1 MVNKMKKFW
10 FGLCFSLFLT
20 FTAQA
25 QTLTADVNRREVPE
39 GETFMLI
46 LTYDGSEKDTPDIGV
61 LNDDFTI
68 YSVGNSVKN
77 QMINGNFSSERQW
90 NLVLMPKST
99 GEITIPAI
107 KLGSSE
113 SRPLTIKVIKAS
125 EAYSGDNL
133 QNGTP
138 HNQKPRFFIQ
148 GSIDTP
154 NPFVQEQMNYT
165 VTLYDAGGL
174 QGQEPSFVN
183 ADAKDWVIRS
193 LGNPEVKSVTING
206 INMREIKFN
215 YALFPQRS
223 GKLTV
228 PQARFD
234 GYYLTK
240 SEPRVDPFRDLF
252 RDDFMGFRLNMND
265 MFATRNP
272 VTLVTKPIEAD
283 IKPIPQ
289 ENGGNWWIPAQNVVL
304 YSQFEPEKPQFKVGE
319 AVKRNIYLKAE
330 GVLDNQLPDISFKNI
345 AGIKQYPEKPVVKS
359 VVENGKVVSVAQI
372 ANVYIPNRAGEAVIP
387 AISVDW
393 FNVKTKKLE
402 KATLPEIKIN
412 IEAGAPTA
420 VSETVSAPEQ
430 EENQASVK
438 TPVPSVP
445 VSEPEPAVLHPY
457 LLTGAAFALGI
468 LLTALFFM
476 LRKKSVQPTADAS
489 VKDWRKYVIQKAK
502 AGDLRALRDGII
514 EWCRDKYGDKSV
526 SNLSDVAGIAGSKA
540 FAAELDELS
549 SALYSDNGSKWD
561 AEKFLKAFASVG
573 KQKNGKNAEKDI
585 LPKLYD

>member
-68 YSVGNSVKN
+68 YSVGNSVRN

-113 SRPLTIKVIKAS
+113 SRPLTIKIIKAG

-138 HNQKPRFFIQ
+138 QPNQKPRFFIQ

-345 AGIKQYPEKPVVKS
+345 AGVKQYPEKPVVKS

-393 FNVKTKKLE
+393 FNVKTNKLE

-420 VSETVSAPEQ
+420 VSETVSTPEQ
-430 EENQASVK
+430 EENISPDKREK
-438 TPVPSVP
+438 TTVTPSGP
-445 VSEPEPAVLHPY
+445 TAFNPY
-457 LLTGAAFALGI
+457 LLTGMAFILGI

-476 LRKKSVQPTADAS
+476 LHKKSVQPTAGVS
-489 VKDWRKYVIQKAK
+489 VKDWQKYVIQKAK

-514 EWCRDKYGDKSV
+514 EWCRDKYGNHSV
-526 SNLSDVAGIAGSKA
+526 TNLSDAAKTIGSKA

-549 SALYSDNGSKWD
+549 SALYSGNENEWNKD
-561 AEKFLKAFASVG
+561 KFLKTFTGIG
-573 KQKNGKNAEKDI
+573 KQKTGKNAEKDI

>member
-90 NLVLMPKST
+90 NLVLIPKST

-113 SRPLTIKVIKAS
+113 SRPLTIKVIKAG

-138 HNQKPRFFIQ
+138 QPNQKPRFFIQ

-252 RDDFMGFRLNMND
+252 RDDFMGFGLNMND

-272 VTLVTKPIEAD
+272 VTLMTKPIEAD

-345 AGIKQYPEKPVVKS
+345 AGVKQYPEKPVVKS

-393 FNVKTKKLE
+393 FNVKTNKLE

-430 EENQASVK
+430 EENISPDKREK
-438 TPVPSVP
+438 TTVTPSELTVFN
-445 VSEPEPAVLHPY
+445 PY
-457 LLTGAAFALGI
+457 LLTGMAFILGI
-468 LLTALFFM
+468 LLTVLFFM

-514 EWCRDKYGDKSV
+514 EWCRDKYGNHSV
-526 SNLSDVAGIAGSKA
+526 TNLSDVAGTVGSKA
-540 FAAELDELS
+540 FASELDELS
-549 SALYSDNGSKWD
+549 SALYSGNENKWNKDN
-561 AEKFLKAFASVG
+561 FLKTFTGIG
-573 KQKNGKNAEKDI
+573 KQKTGKNAEKDI

>member
-1 MVNKMKKFW
+1 MVNKMKKFL

-20 FTAQA
+20 FSAQA
-25 QTLTADVNRREVPE
+25 QTLTAEVNRSEIPE
-39 GETFMLI
+39 GETFMLT
-46 LTYDGSEKDTPDIGV
+46 LSYDGNENDTPDIGV

-68 YSVGNSVKN
+68 FSVGNTVRN
-77 QMINGNFSSERQW
+77 QMINGKFSRERQW
-90 NLVLMPKST
+90 NLVLMPKSA

-107 KLGSSE
+107 KLGNSE
-113 SRPLTIKVIKAS
+113 SRPLTIRVIKAG
-125 EAYSGDNL
+125 EAYSGDNM
-133 QNGTP
+133 QNGMP
-138 HNQKPRFFIQ
+138 QPNQKPRFFIQ

-174 QGQEPSFVN
+174 QGSEPTFVN
-183 ADAKDWVIRS
+183 ADAKDWIIRS
-193 LGNPEVKSVTING
+193 LGNPEIKSVTING

-240 SEPRVDPFRDLF
+240 PEQRIDPFRDLF
-252 RDDFMGFRLNMND
+252 HDDFMGFGLNMND

-283 IKPIPQ
+283 IRPVPQ

-304 YSQFEPEKPQFKVGE
+304 YSRFEPENPQFKVGE

-330 GVLDNQLPDISFKNI
+330 GVLDNQLPEINFKNI
-345 AGIKQYPEKPVVKS
+345 AGVKQYPEKPIVKS
-359 VVENGKVVSVAQI
+359 VVENGKVISIAQI
-372 ANVYIPNRAGEAVIP
+372 ANVYIPNRGGEAVIP

-393 FNVKTKKLE
+393 FNVKTNKLE

-412 IEAGAPTA
+412 IADGGADTAAESYSEPQRDEIVPEKTA
-420 VSETVSAPEQ
+420 VKKSAVVSQ
-430 EENQASVK
+430 
-438 TPVPSVP
+438 P
-445 VSEPEPAVLHPY
+445 VSVNPY
-457 LLTGAAFALGI
+457 LLTGAAFAAGI
-468 LLTALFFM
+468 LLTALFFV
-476 LRKKSVQPTADAS
+476 LRKKSVPSVSAAP
-489 VKDWRKYVIQKAK
+489 VKDWRKYVLQQAK
-502 AGDLRALRDGII
+502 AGNLRALRDGII
-514 EWCRDKYGDKSV
+514 EWCRNKYGDGNIA
-526 SNLSDVAGIAGSKA
+526 NLSDVAKIVGDKT
-540 FAAELDELS
+540 FANELEKLS
-549 SALYSDNGSKWD
+549 SALYSGAENEWT
-561 AEKFLKAFASVG
+561 AEKFIKTFDNLG
-573 KQKNGKNAEKDI
+573 KQKTGKNTERDI

>member
-68 YSVGNSVKN
+68 YSVGNSVRN

-113 SRPLTIKVIKAS
+113 SRPLTIKIIKAG

-138 HNQKPRFFIQ
+138 QPNQKPRFFIQ

-345 AGIKQYPEKPVVKS
+345 AGVKQYPEKPVVKS

-393 FNVKTKKLE
+393 FNVKTNKLE

-420 VSETVSAPEQ
+420 VSETVSDPEQ
-430 EENQASVK
+430 EENISPDKREK
-438 TPVPSVP
+438 TTVTPSG
-445 VSEPEPAVLHPY
+445 STAFNPY
-457 LLTGAAFALGI
+457 LLTGMAFILGI

-476 LRKKSVQPTADAS
+476 LHKKSVQPTAGVS
-489 VKDWRKYVIQKAK
+489 VKDWQKYVIQKAQ

-514 EWCRDKYGDKSV
+514 EWCRDKYGNHSV
-526 SNLSDVAGIAGSKA
+526 TNLSDVAKTVGSKA

-549 SALYSDNGSKWD
+549 SALYSGNENEWNKD
-561 AEKFLKAFASVG
+561 KFLKTFTGIG
-573 KQKNGKNAEKDI
+573 KQKTGKNAEKDI

>member
-68 YSVGNSVKN
+68 YSVGNSVRN

-113 SRPLTIKVIKAS
+113 SRPLTIKIIKAG

-138 HNQKPRFFIQ
+138 QPNQKPRFFIQ

-345 AGIKQYPEKPVVKS
+345 AGVKQYPEKPVVKS

-393 FNVKTKKLE
+393 FNVKTNKLE

-420 VSETVSAPEQ
+420 VSETVSTPEQ
-430 EENQASVK
+430 EENISPDKREK
-438 TPVPSVP
+438 TTVTPSG
-445 VSEPEPAVLHPY
+445 STAFNPY
-457 LLTGAAFALGI
+457 LLTGMAFILGI

-476 LRKKSVQPTADAS
+476 LHKKSVQPTAGVS
-489 VKDWRKYVIQKAK
+489 VKDWQKYVIQKAQ

-514 EWCRDKYGDKSV
+514 EWCRDKYGNHSV
-526 SNLSDVAGIAGSKA
+526 TNLSDVAKTVGSKA

-549 SALYSDNGSKWD
+549 SALYSGNENEWNKD
-561 AEKFLKAFASVG
+561 KFLKTFTGIG
-573 KQKNGKNAEKDI
+573 KQKTGKNAEKDI

>member
-68 YSVGNSVKN
+68 YSVGNSVRN

-113 SRPLTIKVIKAS
+113 SRPLTIKIIKAG

-138 HNQKPRFFIQ
+138 QPNQKPRFFIQ

-234 GYYLTK
+234 GYYLIK

-345 AGIKQYPEKPVVKS
+345 AGVKQYPEKPVVKS

-393 FNVKTKKLE
+393 FNVKTNKLE

-420 VSETVSAPEQ
+420 VSETVSDPEQ
-430 EENQASVK
+430 EENISPDKREK
-438 TPVPSVP
+438 TTVTPSG
-445 VSEPEPAVLHPY
+445 STAFNPY
-457 LLTGAAFALGI
+457 LLTGMAFILGI

-476 LRKKSVQPTADAS
+476 LHKKSVQPTAGVS
-489 VKDWRKYVIQKAK
+489 VKDWQKYVIQKAQ

-514 EWCRDKYGDKSV
+514 EWCRDKYGNHSV
-526 SNLSDVAGIAGSKA
+526 TNLSDVAKTVGSKA

-549 SALYSDNGSKWD
+549 SALYSGNENEWNKD
-561 AEKFLKAFASVG
+561 KFLKTFTGIG
-573 KQKNGKNAEKDI
+573 KQKTGKNAEKDI

>member
-113 SRPLTIKVIKAS
+113 SRPLTIKVIKAG

-138 HNQKPRFFIQ
+138 QPNQKPRFFIQ

-252 RDDFMGFRLNMND
+252 RDDFMGFGLNMND

-272 VTLVTKPIEAD
+272 VTLMTKPIEAD

-345 AGIKQYPEKPVVKS
+345 AGVKQYPEKPVVKS

-393 FNVKTKKLE
+393 FNVKTNKLE

-412 IEAGAPTA
+412 IEAGVPTA

-430 EENQASVK
+430 EENISPDKREK
-438 TPVPSVP
+438 TTVTP
-445 VSEPEPAVLHPY
+445 SEPTAFNPY
-457 LLTGAAFALGI
+457 LLTGMAFILGI

-476 LRKKSVQPTADAS
+476 LHKKSVQPAADVS
-489 VKDWRKYVIQKAK
+489 VKDWQKYVIQKAK

-514 EWCRDKYGDKSV
+514 EWCRDKYGNHSV
-526 SNLSDVAGIAGSKA
+526 TNLSDVAGTVGSKA
-540 FAAELDELS
+540 FASELDELS
-549 SALYSDNGSKWD
+549 SALYSGNENKWNKD
-561 AEKFLKAFASVG
+561 KFLKTFTGIG
-573 KQKNGKNAEKDI
+573 KQKTGKNAEKDI

>member
-61 LNDDFTI
+61 LNNDFTI
-68 YSVGNSVKN
+68 YSVGNSVRN
-77 QMINGNFSSERQW
+77 QMINGNFSSKRQW

-113 SRPLTIKVIKAS
+113 SRPLTIKVIKAG

-138 HNQKPRFFIQ
+138 QPNQKPRFFIQ

-345 AGIKQYPEKPVVKS
+345 AGVKQYPEKPVVKS

-393 FNVKTKKLE
+393 FNVKTNKLE

-420 VSETVSAPEQ
+420 VSETVSDPEQ
-430 EENQASVK
+430 EENISPDKREK
-438 TPVPSVP
+438 TTVTPSG
-445 VSEPEPAVLHPY
+445 STAFNPY
-457 LLTGAAFALGI
+457 LLTGMAFILGI

-476 LRKKSVQPTADAS
+476 LHKKSVQPTAGVS
-489 VKDWRKYVIQKAK
+489 VKDWQKYVIQKAQ

-514 EWCRDKYGDKSV
+514 EWCRDKYGNHSV
-526 SNLSDVAGIAGSKA
+526 TNLSDVAKTVGSKA

-549 SALYSDNGSKWD
+549 SALYSGNENEWNKD
-561 AEKFLKAFASVG
+561 KFLKTFTGIG
-573 KQKNGKNAEKDI
+573 KQKTGKNAEKDI